1 MARQFR
7 DYFLE
12 HGIKVK
18 YVSIGATP
26 TVKAITAFMHD
37 DITAMKQTLEGINE
51 VHAGAFAFL
60 DRQQVAT
67 GLGKYSEV
75 SISVACRIA
84 SVYKDRDSLLIDGGA
99 LAFSKDTAPQEGYGF
114 VLDPVERD
122 ESGEPTIIATL
133 TKVSQ
138 EHGILQHL
146 DESTLQRP
154 ELQIGKLIRIIPNHC
169 CLTAAC
175 HLYYLIIE
183 NGGDT
188 VVDVWVPVRGW

>member
-1 MARQFR
+1 
-7 DYFLE
+7 
-12 HGIKVK
+12 
-18 YVSIGATP
+18 VSIGATP
-26 TVKAITAFMHD
+26 TVKAITAFMYEAD
-37 DITAMKQTLEGINE
+37 MKQILDGIHE

-67 GLGKYSEV
+67 GLGNYSDV
-75 SISVACRIA
+75 AISVACRIA
-84 SVYKDRDSLLIDGGA
+84 SVYKDRHSMLIDGGG
-99 LAFSKDTAPQEGYGF
+99 LAFSKDTAPQGGFGF
-114 VLDPVERD
+114 VLDPT
-122 ESGEPTIIATL
+122 SGGKDDHGKPKIIASV

-146 DESTLQRP
+146 DESKLSRP
-154 ELQIGKLIRIIPNHC
+154 ELQIGKLIRVIPNHC